1 MKNIHNPNQKIN
13 PFAPAKGLAKTQT
26 LRDVADFR
34 VAADRKG
41 YGVMELR
48 TGDKACKVPNWQKGA
63 AKPRDLER
71 PHPYFLNTGI
81 LCAGLRIVDI
91 DCDDPN
97 IVSAIEDLTLRF
109 LGDAPCRS
117 RANSTRKAFLYRA
130 FRGEPRKRSVTSNS
144 LVNLDGKPSKVEV
157 LGAGQFVH
165 AHGIHPSGAPLV
177 WQEGSPAETPLE
189 ELSSIEEVHVG
200 AFLKA
205 VAALIDAEAPP
216 RGRGVMNGKGNTIDP
231 FGLNG
236 GMAPGGPVS
245 IQRLEIM
252 LDQIGAHPSRP
263 FHDYDEWVRL
273 LCLPVAG
280 MIRRGQVDRDQAVAL
295 IKRLSEKHG

>member
-1 MKNIHNPNQKIN
+1 MFYIPNTGFYNK
-13 PFAPAKGLAKTQT
+13 PFNAMNNFTT
-26 LRDVADFR
+26 EVSRFR
-34 VAADRKG
+34 LNADRNG
-41 YGVMELR
+41 FGVMELR
-48 TGDKACKVPNWQKGA
+48 TGDKACTVPNWQKGA

-97 IVSAIEDLTLRF
+97 IVSAIEDLTRRF

-117 RANSTRKAFLYRA
+117 RANSARKAFLYRA

-165 AHGIHPSGAPLV
+165 VHGIHPSGTPLI
-177 WQEGSPAETPLE
+177 WQEGSPAETPLGA
-189 ELSSIEEVHVG
+189 LSDVEEVHVR

-236 GMAPGGPVS
+236 GIAPGGPVS
-245 IQRLEIM
+245 IARLENL
-252 LDQIGAHPSRP
+252 LDQIGSHPSRP
-263 FHDYDEWVRL
+263 FAVYDTWVQVC
-273 LCLPVAG
+273 CLPIAG
-280 MIRRGQVDRDQAVAL
+280 MIRRSQIDRDDGVAL
-295 IKRLSEKHG
+295 MKRISERHG